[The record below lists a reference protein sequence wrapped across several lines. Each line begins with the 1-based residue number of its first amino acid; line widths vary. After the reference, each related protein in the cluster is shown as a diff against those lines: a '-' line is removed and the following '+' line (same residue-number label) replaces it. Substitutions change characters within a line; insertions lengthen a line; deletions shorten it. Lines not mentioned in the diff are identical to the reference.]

1 MSATTSTAS
10 KDRNERQQ
18 ESNRN
23 TATEI
28 KTVVNKRLGLKT
40 NQTGGSITQK
50 KDYGAYNLKGK
61 DIYMYGNEA
70 SAYTNEEM
78 AKRGLLSYNENTGG
92 YSNVVNGKIMSNANA
107 IKYGASNSAMG
118 SGDPTGAMTSIPI
131 SSKMLESQ
139 NRTKGLILAGLSFA
153 APPIVGTPMRIAAG
167 EAGANAANPEAAYA
181 DYRGGFQAKQEGK
194 PYKKKRNVQGLVGQT
209 ISNTF
214 NMITGKKKIS
224 GKSTTGSTI
233 IGSNSD
239 EGLGN

>member
-10 KDRNERQQ
+10 RDRNERQQ

-23 TATEI
+23 TASEI
-28 KTVVNKRLGLKT
+28 KTVVNKRLGLGL
-40 NQTGGSITQK
+40 GGK
-50 KDYGAYNLKGK
+50 ANNLKGK
-61 DIYMYGNEA
+61 DQDFYGREA
-70 SAYTNEEM
+70 SEETNKEM
-78 AKRGLLSYNENTGG
+78 VNRGLLSYNENTGG
-92 YSNVVNGKIMSNANA
+92 YTNVVNNKIISNANA

-181 DYRGGFQAKQEGK
+181 DYQGGFQAKQEGRE
-194 PYKKKRNVQGLVGQT
+194 YKKKRNVQGLVGQT

>member
-28 KTVVNKRLGLKT
+28 KTIVNKRLGLVNGKAT
-40 NQTGGSITQK
+40 
-50 KDYGAYNLKGK
+50 NLKGK
-61 DIYMYGNEA
+61 DQDFYGREA
-70 SAYTNEEM
+70 SQYTNEAM
-78 AKRGLLSYNENTGG
+78 ANKNLLTYNKDTGG
-92 YSNVVNGKIMSNANA
+92 YTNVVNNKIISNANA

-181 DYRGGFQAKQEGK
+181 DYQGGFQAKQEGK

-214 NMITGKKKIS
+214 NMITGKKKIT
-224 GKSTTGSTI
+224 GKSKAGGTI
-233 IGSNSD
+233 LSSNNE